1 MVYVLFILIPKL
13 FCLLGFAPKLG
24 NLTFEGSVFFGM
36 RINRRFIPSIIVNFL
51 VFFYA
56 LFHLLIVITYA

>member
-1 MVYVLFILIPKL
+1 
-13 FCLLGFAPKLG
+13 
-24 NLTFEGSVFFGM
+24 M